1 MKINILLVVVLFFA
15 CFKMVDGYKKGMVK
29 EIISLV
35 SLIVLSAVV
44 ALLAKGFGSY
54 QKGEIVQLVVAV
66 ILLVLLGLVHHLL
79 GVVFFS
85 AKLISKLPVI
95 HFVNKLLGIVFG
107 LLEVILF
114 LWTAD
119 MLVMMLE
126 LGVIGDLIVSYTEES
141 EILFWL
147 YRHNYLAYGIQNLL
161 ANVDFSAFQKSF

>member
-1 MKINILLVVVLFFA
+1 MKINILLVVVLLFA

-66 ILLVLLGLVHHLL
+66 ILLALLGLVHHLL

-126 LGVIGDLIVSYTEES
+126 LGVIGDMIVSYTEES
-141 EILFWL
+141 EILSWL

-161 ANVDFSAFQKSF
+161 ANVDLSAFQKSF